1 VEAKQTIHRAVTTR
15 TIRHNAVIKLAS
27 ELIGRLALFVLV
39 LIAARRLGEAGF
51 GLYNYALALGFV
63 LAQVADLGMQ
73 LVITREIAAEG
84 DLETSETEF
93 LGRNS
98 VPNPLVVTALQ
109 LKLTLSLVVIAL
121 LWVLTARQANGD
133 HAGLFLL
140 SILPLLQSFPEFTGY
155 VFRGRQNLRVE
166 ARLLAAQR
174 VALAL
179 AGIAVLLAGGGL
191 LGLAI
196 SQATVGLLFAGW
208 GLALLRGDGW
218 LPGWGETLAVHR
230 LGQRA
235 DQVRYLLRQSLPLGI
250 SIFLSIAYVR
260 LAVLLLQYMQGEA
273 AVAQFSAASRLVEP
287 AQLIPASIMAA
298 VFPAFTVALRRGGG
312 EAWALGRR
320 ATLLLLAG
328 GLVLAVAGWLV
339 APLLL
344 PLLYGPTYA
353 GSVRVFQILAVS
365 LIPAFV
371 NYSLTHYLVARG
383 QQLLMGIFT
392 GAMLVMH
399 AGVSWYLIP
408 QLGPVGPA
416 ISIVLAELLLT
427 LLCAA
432 ALWRTLTPAHR
443 SLTTN
448 Y

>member
-1 VEAKQTIHRAVTTR
+1 MEAKQTTR
-15 TIRHNAVIKLAS
+15 PAAAARSIRHNAVIKLAS
-27 ELIGRLALFVLV
+27 ELVGRLALFVLV

-73 LVITREIAAEG
+73 LVITREIAAE
-84 DLETSETEF
+84 DEPETSETEF

-98 VPNPLVVTALQ
+98 VSTALVTTALQ
-109 LKLTLSLVVIAL
+109 LKLLLSLVVVAL
-121 LWVLTARQANGD
+121 LWILTARQANGN

-174 VALAL
+174 ATLAL

-196 SQATVGLLFAGW
+196 SQAAVGLLFAGW
-208 GLALLRGDGW
+208 GLALLRGNGW
-218 LPGWGETLAVHR
+218 LPGWGEALALHR

-235 DQVRYLLRQSLPLGI
+235 DQIRYLLRQSLPLGV

-260 LAVLLLQYMQGEA
+260 LAVLLLQYMQGET

-312 EAWALGRR
+312 EARALGRR
-320 ATLLLLAG
+320 ATLLLLAS
-328 GLVLAVAGWLV
+328 GLGLAVAGWLV
-339 APLLL
+339 APTLL
-344 PLLYGPTYA
+344 PLLFGPTYA
-353 GSVRVFQILAVS
+353 GSARVFQILGVS

-383 QQLLMGIFT
+383 QQLLMGVFT
-392 GAMLVMH
+392 GAMLLLH
-399 AGVSWYLIP
+399 AGASWYLIP
-408 QLGPVGPA
+408 RLGPIGPA
-416 ISIVLAELLLT
+416 LSIVLAELLLT

-432 ALWRTLTPAHR
+432 ALWRTVAPAQHL
-443 SLTTN
+443 LTTDH
-448 Y
+448 